1 MSLQDYL
8 QGTQGKQSQ
17 EEVTGAL
24 MFWALSRTVG
34 DSPGA
39 AVGLVTGPGPLA
51 EPLAPSPPPRG
62 WLEEGAG
69 LQADSG

>member
-1 MSLQDYL
+1 
-8 QGTQGKQSQ
+8 
-17 EEVTGAL
+17 
-24 MFWALSRTVG
+24 MFWVLSRTMG

-51 EPLAPSPPPRG
+51 ELLAPSPPPRG